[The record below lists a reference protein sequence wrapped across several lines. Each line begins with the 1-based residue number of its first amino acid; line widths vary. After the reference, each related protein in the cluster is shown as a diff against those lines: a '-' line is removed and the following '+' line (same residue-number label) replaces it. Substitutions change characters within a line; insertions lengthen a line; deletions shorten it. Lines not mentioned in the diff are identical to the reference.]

1 MLAVVLGWSRRCEV
15 NLRRLSS
22 ASRESLEMYVGLI
35 FFCRKFQ
42 RKKSGWMNLPLCIE
56 GFSSSNP
63 HVDVA
68 RGGAVKGEDVMSF
81 VDWWLVTGYV
91 TLKLKQ

>member
-22 ASRESLEMYVGLI
+22 ASRASLKMYVSMKYCFMASDGVPLEEKWLM
-35 FFCRKFQ
+35 KFV
-42 RKKSGWMNLPLCIE
+42 KLPLCIE

-63 HVDVA
+63 HVDVT
-68 RGGAVKGEDVMSF
+68 RGGAVKGEDV
-81 VDWWLVTGYV
+81 
-91 TLKLKQ
+91 TLKLKQSHK

>member
-1 MLAVVLGWSRRCEV
+1 M
-15 NLRRLSS
+15 
-22 ASRESLEMYVGLI
+22 
-35 FFCRKFQ
+35 KFV
-42 RKKSGWMNLPLCIE
+42 KLPLCIE

-91 TLKLKQ
+91 QQKRIKPPIIFIV